1 MNIWLWCRLPDRLL
15 WDLADHLFRDKRL
28 VAHIAFTITYLTDSH
43 VEISAFF
50 EPFRSQAY

>member
-50 EPFRSQAY
+50 EPFRS